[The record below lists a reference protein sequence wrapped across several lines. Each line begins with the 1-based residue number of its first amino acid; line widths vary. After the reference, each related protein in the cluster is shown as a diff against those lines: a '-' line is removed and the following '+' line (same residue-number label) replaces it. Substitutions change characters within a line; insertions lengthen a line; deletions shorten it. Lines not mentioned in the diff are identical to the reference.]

1 MREKLPQALEALD
14 KIKHEYRRFYDE
26 SMDETRSF
34 DSGMRA
40 LLGEID
46 ELICLRLDLGRGP
59 AEVPDAA
66 EGEAE
71 AATDEAA
78 QDGDL
83 AAVRRLLGVLGR
95 ADAEDH
101 DGNPMP
107 RNPRQLDRIF
117 LGCSLPWAHRL
128 ALLEL
133 EGRSELEGRRDS

>member
-59 AEVPDAA
+59 AEVPDPA

-71 AATDEAA
+71 AAERAGNAPAALRATRESARGRATDAA
-78 QDGDL
+78 RL
-83 AAVRRLLGVLGR
+83 RISTRRAPRRLTISRELDGR
-95 ADAEDH
+95 LEIGELFAR
-101 DGNPMP
+101 P
-107 RNPRQLDRIF
+107 R
-117 LGCSLPWAHRL
+117 
-128 ALLEL
+128 
-133 EGRSELEGRRDS
+133 

>member
-59 AEVPDAA
+59 AEAPDAA
-66 EGEAE
+66 EGEADDD
-71 AATDEAA
+71 AANLSETIPKLYSSRMYKDYLKSQRHTRMPHYLTRVEESPK
-78 QDGDL
+78 QTSS
-83 AAVRRLLGVLGR
+83 RRGITKSSMRTMRPSLLV
-95 ADAEDH
+95 AS
-101 DGNPMP
+101 
-107 RNPRQLDRIF
+107 QV
-117 LGCSLPWAHRL
+117 W
-128 ALLEL
+128 
-133 EGRSELEGRRDS
+133 RR